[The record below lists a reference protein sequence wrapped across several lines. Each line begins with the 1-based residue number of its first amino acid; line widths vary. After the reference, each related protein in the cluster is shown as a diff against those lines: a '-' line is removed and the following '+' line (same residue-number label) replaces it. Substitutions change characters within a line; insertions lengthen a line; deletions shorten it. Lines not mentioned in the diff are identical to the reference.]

1 MSRKKQL
8 ITVFAVANAQK
19 QGVMGA
25 RPASRAV
32 RLCFKRKEHAGN
44 MDVDLIL
51 KVAGISMII
60 TVVCQ
65 IMSKA
70 GRDEQSTMVS
80 LAGMVVI
87 LLLIAERVG
96 DLLMTIRRVFGI

>member
-1 MSRKKQL
+1 
-8 ITVFAVANAQK
+8 
-19 QGVMGA
+19 
-25 RPASRAV
+25 
-32 RLCFKRKEHAGN
+32 

-51 KVAGISMII
+51 KVAGVGMII

-80 LAGMVVI
+80 LAGTVI
-87 LLLIAERVG
+87 ILILIAERVG
-96 DLLMTIRRVFGI
+96 QLITTLKGVFGL

>member
-1 MSRKKQL
+1 
-8 ITVFAVANAQK
+8 
-19 QGVMGA
+19 
-25 RPASRAV
+25 
-32 RLCFKRKEHAGN
+32 

-51 KVAGISMII
+51 KVAGIGMIV

-70 GRDEQSTMVS
+70 GKEEQSTMVS
-80 LAGMVVI
+80 LAGTVII

-96 DLLMTIRRVFGI
+96 DLIHTLKGVFGL